1 MPRARGA
8 ESDNRDKFPSAI
20 EWARAIDLAAEGG
33 ATEKYVPPKHVLPPT
48 GPNTAGEPLV
58 EGGLASLD
66 AIAAALEKAAT
77 PQDQLQVSC
86 GLPLVMNPATGR
98 YTLAPNAATV
108 LRFTIENANR
118 PPPKLSLGS
127 SALFAKRTA
136 AAAEAAVHQDPCVA
150 PSLPP
155 VEPMFAGGDDATVCS
170 LNAIAAAL
178 EKAATPQDQ
187 LEVSCGLP
195 LVTNPAT
202 GRYSLAPTAAA
213 VLRFTR
219 ENANRPLPKLNLGS
233 SALFAKRTA
242 AALEARTTGVI

>member
-1 MPRARGA
+1 MDSSVPRASGA
-8 ESDNRDKFPSAI
+8 ESDNRDKFPSAV

-33 ATEKYVPPKHVLPPT
+33 ATEKYVPPKPVLPPK
-48 GPNTAGEPLV
+48 GPNTAGDSLIA
-58 EGGLASLD
+58 GGLASLG

-77 PQDQLQVSC
+77 PQDQLELSC
-86 GLPLVMNPATGR
+86 GLPLVRNLETGR
-98 YTLAPNAATV
+98 YTLAPTAATV

-136 AAAEAAVHQDPCVA
+136 AALEAPPVA